1 MPNLVDNP
9 GQTTLTITGNFL
21 TDFANSAG
29 EHGVDGKPTPLVFSD
44 PVSVNTGTATGV
56 FGTLALTADGTYTY
70 TASVAGQAA
79 VNQLGS
85 DRISEALN
93 QQFSGA
99 APFLAPL
106 EDEFVVTVT
115 NGTQTTQELLAL
127 YIEGANATK
136 TTTAVT
142 GTAASTLLLTYTDLY
157 DPAHSFSELIT
168 VNGGAAHSSPTFRS
182 SPAIRPWS
190 AWRW

>member
-1 MPNLVDNP
+1 
-9 GQTTLTITGNFL
+9 
-21 TDFANSAG
+21 
-29 EHGVDGKPTPLVFSD
+29 LVFSD

-70 TASVAGQAA
+70 TANVAGQAA

-115 NGTQTTQELLAL
+115 NGAQTAQELSRSISKA
-127 YIEGANATK
+127 
-136 TTTAVT
+136 
-142 GTAASTLLLTYTDLY
+142 
-157 DPAHSFSELIT
+157 
-168 VNGGAAHSSPTFRS
+168 PT
-182 SPAIRPWS
+182 RP
-190 AWRW
+190 RQRPR